1 MLFPTLEFGLFF
13 MLVFGIS
20 WTLSDRLDLRKLFLL
35 GVSYFFYGFWDWRF
49 LALLFAS
56 SCINYLAGLALS
68 YERRSAGRKWIVA
81 TAIVANLAILGFFKY
96 FGFFV
101 TSISEVLVAV
111 GLARDIPLLNII
123 LPIGI
128 SFFTFQGISYVI
140 DIYRD
145 DIKPVRNPLDLFLY
159 ISFFPQLVA
168 GPIVRASDFLPQLNV
183 RPKLTSE
190 TVSFGFLLILVGLFK
205 KVVVA
210 SYLAT
215 EIVDD
220 VFSMPDAYS
229 SLDLYFAAHAFV
241 VQIYCDFSGYSDIA
255 IGVAALLGYT
265 FKKNF
270 DRPLSASSLQEL
282 WQRWHISLT
291 SWLRD
296 YLYRPLKGAKRG
308 KSHMYRN
315 LVITMMVA
323 GLWHGAAWT
332 FIIWGTLQGLM
343 LIGERWL
350 KGEVRQQ
357 QRDADENA
365 VPMSE
370 RSPLLRAAAQ
380 VSRIP
385 MFGWIVTLNAF
396 ALTSVFFRAAD
407 LSTVSAYF
415 YGLLQFT
422 MSPEVFTPFV
432 AILIFGS
439 IAAQFRSPET
449 LVQYART
456 LRKLKPMT
464 AGVFMGLALL
474 TIEMIGPD
482 GVAPFIYFQF

>member
-1 MLFPTLEFGLFF
+1 MLFPTLEFALFF

-20 WTLSDRLDLRKLFLL
+20 WMLVDRMEWRKSFLL
-35 GVSYFFYGFWDWRF
+35 LVSYGFYGYWDWRF

-56 SCINYLAGLALS
+56 SLINYAAGWLLS
-68 YERRSAGRKWIVA
+68 IERRAHGQKWIVGIA
-81 TAIVANLAILGFFKY
+81 VVANLAILGFFKY

-101 TSISEVLVAV
+101 GSLADALTLV
-111 GLARDIPLLNII
+111 GLERDIPLFNII

-140 DIYRD
+140 DIYRK
-145 DIKPVRNPLDLFLY
+145 DIEPVRSPLDLFLY

-168 GPIVRASDFLPQLNV
+168 GPIVRASDFLPQLRV
-183 RPKLTSE
+183 RAKLTQKA
-190 TVSFGFLLILVGLFK
+190 VSYGLLLIVVGLFK

-220 VFSMPDAYS
+220 VFSIPDAYS
-229 SLDLYFAAHAFV
+229 SVDLYFAAHAFV

-296 YLYRPLKGAKRG
+296 YLYRPLKGGKRG
-308 KSHMYRN
+308 TAHMYRN
-315 LVITMMVA
+315 LVVTMMVA

-332 FIIWGTLQGLM
+332 YVIWGTLQGVM

-357 QRDADENA
+357 K
-365 VPMSE
+365 
-370 RSPLLRAAAQ
+370 RAAEEAAHPRMPAL
-380 VSRIP
+380 VRLANATAKIP
-385 MFGWIVTLNAF
+385 LFGWFVTLNLF
-396 ALTSVFFRAAD
+396 ALTSIFFRAAD
-407 LSTVSAYF
+407 METVGAF
-415 YGLLQFT
+415 FGGLAQFSLT
-422 MSPEVFTPFV
+422 VEVFTPFV
-432 AILIFGS
+432 ALLLFGS
-439 IAAQFRSPET
+439 LAVQFLPANILRTRAFQLEGLRPLAAGAA
-449 LVQYART
+449 L
-456 LRKLKPMT
+456 
-464 AGVFMGLALL
+464 GIALL